1 MSFSFTGHYHIR
13 FRRIFSATVILAG
26 VFICARIATSDVLM
40 LGYTM
45 AVPVFVFLSVVF
57 EDARTDKRS
66 LRGLQAWIETS
77 IAAVSAAAVG
87 YLGYCLWLLG
97 F

>member
-1 MSFSFTGHYHIR
+1 MSFSLTRHYHIR
-13 FRRIFSATVILAG
+13 FRRIFGATFVLAG
-26 VFICARIATSDVLM
+26 VFVCARIATSDVLM

-45 AVPVFVFLSVVF
+45 AVPVFVFLSVLF
-57 EDARTDKRS
+57 EDARTEERS
-66 LRGLQAWIETS
+66 LGGLQAWIETS
-77 IAAVSAAAVG
+77 IAAASAVGVG